1 MQANDLAYEYL
12 DILDKKTSNS
22 SPGFT
27 DEEIS
32 RSLSLA
38 QEEYIKRKYN
48 WRGNPY
54 NQGFENSEKRK
65 KDLAQLVTSA
75 VVSYSSVAGAY
86 TISLQGGESYTIE
99 DDNSFFR
106 DSSIINPNGT
116 LWKLPK
122 DFLWAIKEEVSW
134 NTQDECYVG
143 KRYSVKPITHDE
155 YNQWIDNSF
164 KQPWFKET
172 WRMDHSSEYNANTEV
187 AVTTTNTR
195 RWYRVT
201 SPEAV
206 DNTTQYDLVVNGNT
220 YSFTTDGTATRVEL
234 INGLVAELEGNEEY
248 RISSD
253 QFTVYVLSD
262 SEVTTNSGSTT
273 NDLILSV
280 TYLPLPE
287 QLDNDQMIIG
297 TDYQVHELITDGSME
312 IGNYYLRYLRKPR
325 NIVVD
330 TVNPLNQVHCE
341 LNESTHREI
350 IEMAVTKTLSSLQD
364 PRIQTQMIEEQQ
376 SE

>member
-1 MQANDLAYEYL
+1 MQANDQAKEYL
-12 DILDKKTSNS
+12 DILDKRTSNS

-32 RSLSLA
+32 FTLSQA
-38 QEEYIKRKYN
+38 QEEYLKRKYN

-54 NQGFENSEKRK
+54 NQGFENSEKRR
-65 KDLAQLVTSA
+65 KDLAQLIKA
-75 VVSYSSVAGAY
+75 I
-86 TISLQGGESYTIE
+86 TISYNTTTAEYVYSIQGGNTYSIE
-99 DDNSFFR
+99 DTNAFFR

-134 NTQDECYVG
+134 NTSESCYSG
-143 KRYSVKPITHDE
+143 NRYSVKPVTHDE

-172 WRMDHSSEYNANTEV
+172 WRMEYSSEYNANTEL
-187 AVTTTNTR
+187 AVTSTTTTK
-195 RWYRVT
+195 WYRVSVPST
-201 SPEAV
+201 VDSPA
-206 DNTTQYDLVVNGNT
+206 NYDLVVNGNT
-220 YSFTTDGTATRVEL
+220 YNSTSTTQLGVITD
-234 INGLVAELEGNEEY
+234 LVQAMTIGGEEF
-248 RISSD
+248 RTSSD
-253 QFTVYVLSD
+253 GLTIYVLSD

-273 NDLILSV
+273 NDIVIFV
-280 TYLPLPE
+280 TYLPVPD
-287 QLDNDQMIIG
+287 QLNNDQTLVG
-297 TDYQVHELITDGSME
+297 TDNQVHELITDGSFE
-312 IGNYYLRYLRKPR
+312 IQNYYLRYIKKPR
-325 NIVVD
+325 GIVVD
-330 TVNPLNQVHCE
+330 FDNPLNQVHCE